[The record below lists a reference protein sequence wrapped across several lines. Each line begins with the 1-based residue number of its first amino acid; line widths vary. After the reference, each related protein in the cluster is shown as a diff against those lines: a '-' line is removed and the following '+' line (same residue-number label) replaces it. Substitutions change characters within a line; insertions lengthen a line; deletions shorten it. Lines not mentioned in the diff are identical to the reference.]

1 MGFKQHGGLVTGLL
15 AGLLGQNAQLLDRAG
30 LGPLKT
36 VPLGVCILYGIA
48 LDLGRGAAVEVERAN
63 ADTGRNA
70 LALNRDHGKTSL
82 QKGPRPPFWCGG
94 RGRK

>member
-1 MGFKQHGGLVTGLL
+1 MGLKQHGGLVAGFL
-15 AGLLGQNAQLLDRAG
+15 AGLLGQNTQLLDRAG

-63 ADTGRNA
+63 ADTGGNA

-82 QKGPRPPFWCGG
+82 PAVLVWRPRP
-94 RGRK
+94 